1 MKTDI
6 IIRDIENGK
15 YDEVFIDIYADTACI
30 DCQKKRYIDAVKK
43 FEEIYN
49 EKEVQIFSA
58 PGRCEI
64 GGNHTDHQNG
74 IVLATAINLDAIGVV
89 SGNSDNKVNIAS
101 EGFGVIHISLDEL
114 GERTDERGSTK
125 ALVKGVLSEMSKCGY
140 IVGGFDVYITSDVPM
155 GSGLSSSA
163 SFEVLIGTIISGLY
177 NDMQI
182 SPVEIAMMGQSA
194 ENKYFGKPCGLMDQM
209 VCAIGNVV
217 LIDFLEI
224 DSIKVEK
231 INIDLDKCGYSLCI
245 TDTKGSHENL
255 TDEYASIPMEM
266 KNVAKHFGKLTL
278 RGITKEMLTKDINVL
293 RETVGDRAV
302 LRSLHFVTENDRA
315 YREAEY
321 LKENNIKAFLKEVN
335 ASGNSSHKY
344 LQNIYSS
351 TKVQSQAVTLALGFS
366 EEILEDDEACRVH
379 GGGFAGTIIAF
390 VKKENEILYIKEMEN
405 IFGAGSCKTL
415 KIRKYGGIK
424 VF

>member
-1 MKTDI
+1 MEKEVI
-6 IIRDIENGK
+6 IKDIENGN
-15 YDEVFIDIYADTACI
+15 YDDIFIDIYSDNKYI
-30 DCQKKRYIDAVKK
+30 EYQKKRYIDSVKK
-43 FEEIYN
+43 FEEIYKN
-49 EKEVQIFSA
+49 KDVHIFSA

-74 IVLATAINLDAIGVV
+74 MVVAAAINLDVIGVV
-89 SGNSDNKVNIAS
+89 SKNLDNKVNIVS
-101 EGFGVIHISLDEL
+101 EGFEEIHISLDDLE
-114 GERTDERGSTK
+114 ESKEERGTMK
-125 ALVKGVLSEMSKCGY
+125 ALVKGILSEMSKCGY
-140 IVGGFDVYITSDVPM
+140 VTGGVDAYITSDVPM

-163 SFEVLIGTIISGLY
+163 AFEILIGTIISGLY

-182 SPVEIAMMGQSA
+182 SPVEIAMMGQCA

-209 VCAIGNVV
+209 ACAVGNMVH
-217 LIDFLEI
+217 IDFLET
-224 DSIKVEK
+224 DTTKVEK
-231 INIDLDKCGYSLCI
+231 INFDLDKWGYSLCI

-278 RGITKEMLTKDINVL
+278 RGITREMLTRDINVL

-302 LRSLHFVTENDRA
+302 LRSLHFVTENERA
-315 YREAEY
+315 YREAKY

-344 LQNIYSS
+344 LQNIYSNS
-351 TKVQSQAVTLALGFS
+351 EVQSQALTLALGFS
-366 EEILEDDEACRVH
+366 EEILGEDEACRVH

-390 VKKENEILYIKEMEN
+390 VKKENENLYINEMEN
-405 IFGAGSCKTL
+405 IFGADSCKTL

-424 VF
+424 VV